1 MIKFKARNERNSRAI
16 AKFRNAGID
25 YFRLKLMVHV
35 LIRGSL
41 LLDNKFQDF
50 KIEFCDP
57 VCARVHIMP
66 WPDDAR
72 NRNVTS
78 RPSLLFQILTVR

>member
-1 MIKFKARNERNSRAI
+1 MAI

-25 YFRLKLMVHV
+25 YFRLKSIVHV

-57 VCARVHIMP
+57 VCARVRIIR
-66 WPDDAR
+66 WPGDTR
-72 NRNVTS
+72 NRNATS